1 MEEISIDTMVGT
13 AKRGIRED
21 TGACVILI
29 YCCVSFMVPN
39 LSQFNEKGDTLSPL
53 LRALFFDT
61 INGDGGLLRMKAVE
75 LAKAY
80 NPKDFE
86 DRIYSEWKEKGEFAP
101 RSGEGHFTV
110 VMPPPN
116 VTGVLH
122 MGHALNNSL
131 QDIIIRYKRMT
142 GVPTLWVPGTDHAG
156 IATQN
161 VVERQLAK
169 EGLRRQNLGREKFLE
184 RTWAVKDKHHNIIKS
199 QLEKMGCSC
208 DWDHERFTMDEGLS
222 KAVRESFVTLYE
234 RGLVYKGKYLVNY
247 CPKCGTA
254 LADDEVE
261 YENVPGKLYD
271 VRYPYSDGSGWITV
285 ATTRPETMF
294 GDVAVAVNPEDE
306 RYKDIIG
313 KKLRLPLT
321 DREIPIIADSFVELG
336 FGTGMVKITPAH
348 DPNDWE
354 CGKRHNL
361 EAINVLNPD
370 GTMNENCPEKY
381 RGVPAQEARKMVA
394 EELKE
399 KGYLVSEKDYNH
411 EVGHCYRCHT
421 IVEPYLSEQWFVKMR
436 GMADK
441 AIDAWKK
448 GDIQFY
454 PKRWENTYIH
464 WMETIKDWCISRQLW
479 WGHRIPVWYCEDC
492 GEMIVS
498 REDVTECPK
507 CHSHNLKQDTDV
519 LDTWFSSWLWPFST
533 LGWPEKTADF
543 EKFFQT
549 NTLVSAYDII
559 FFWISRMIMASE
571 EFLGKAPFKDIV
583 ITGLVRDTQGRK
595 MSKSLGNGIDPLDVI
610 DEYGADAMKFTL
622 CFLAAQGQDVQIDMN
637 SFKLGSRFANKIWN
651 ATRFLLMNLEGRNLV
666 KVEKERLN
674 TLDKWIYSRLNDAAL
689 SIKKAM
695 EEYHFNDAAQTV
707 YSFFWNDFCD
717 WYIEASKEKLL
728 HGSDEEKD
736 LQVSILMDILESSM
750 RLMHPFLSFLTEE
763 IYQKLP
769 NHNGDVIVAKYPE
782 YDEKEKD
789 AFAEASMDSLQEVVR
804 VVRAVRSTLGIGPEK
819 KLKVVVRPDKT
830 NKYVDFYNNEVK
842 IMTSFMGAS
851 SVIIDAEGSEDTSKA
866 FPCHGSGFEAFVFVR
881 DAIDVEGEIKRL
893 EGEIKKAE
901 ANLAQSIKKL
911 ENENFIS
918 HAKPEAIEKEKSKK
932 AEFEEKIAKSTEHIS
947 LLKTL

>member
-1 MEEISIDTMVGT
+1 M
-13 AKRGIRED
+13 
-21 TGACVILI
+21 
-29 YCCVSFMVPN
+29 F
-39 LSQFNEKGDTLSPL
+39 
-53 LRALFFDT
+53 
-61 INGDGGLLRMKAVE
+61 MKAVE

-86 DRIYSEWKEKGEFAP
+86 DRIYSEWKEKGEFGP
-101 RSGEGHFTV
+101 REGEGHFTV

-169 EGLRRQNLGREKFLE
+169 EGLRRQDLGREKFLQ
-184 RTWAVKDKHHNIIKS
+184 RTWAVKEKHHGIIKS

-222 KAVRESFVTLYE
+222 KAVREAFVTLYE
-234 RGLVYKGKYLVNY
+234 RGLIYKGKYLVNY

-271 VRYPYSDGSGWITV
+271 VRYPYADGSGWITV

-306 RYKDIIG
+306 RYKDIVG
-313 KKLRLPLT
+313 KMLKLPLT

-361 EAINVLNPD
+361 EAINVLNGD
-370 GTMNENCPEKY
+370 GTMNENCPQQY
-381 RGVPAQEARKMVA
+381 RGVPAAEARKMVA
-394 EELKE
+394 QELKE

-454 PKRWENTYIH
+454 PKRWENTYLH

-479 WGHRIPVWYCEDC
+479 WGHRIPVWYCKDC
-492 GEMIVS
+492 GKMIVS
-498 REDVTECPK
+498 REDAVECPD
-507 CHSHNLKQDTDV
+507 CHSHNLSQDTDV

-549 NTLVSAYDII
+549 DTLVSAYDII

-571 EFLGKAPFKDIV
+571 EFLEKAPFKDIV

-610 DEYGADAMKFTL
+610 DQYGADAMKFTL
-622 CFLAAQGQDVQIDMN
+622 CFLAAQGQDVQIDMD
-637 SFKLGSRFANKIWN
+637 SFRLGSRFANKIWN

-666 KVEKERLN
+666 EIERDKLS
-674 TLDKWIYSRLNDAAL
+674 TTDKWIYSRLNDAAL
-689 SIKKAM
+689 KIEEAM
-695 EEYHFNDAAQTV
+695 KEYHFNDAAQAV

-717 WYIEASKEKLL
+717 WYIEASKEKMLR
-728 HGSDEEKD
+728 GSDEEKD
-736 LQVSILMDILESSM
+736 LQVSILMDILEASM

-763 IYQKLP
+763 IYSKLP
-769 NHNGDVIVAKYPE
+769 NHKGDVIVAQFPKYNE
-782 YDEKEKD
+782 NLRD
-789 AFAEASMDSLQEVVR
+789 ADADASMESLQEVVR
-804 VVRAVRSTLGIGPEK
+804 VVRAVRSSLGIGPEK
-819 KLKVVVRPDKT
+819 KVKVVVRPSSD
-830 NKYVDFYNNEVK
+830 NKFVSFYKDEVK
-842 IMTSFMGAS
+842 VMSSFMGAS
-851 SVIIDAEGSEDTSKA
+851 ALIVDTDGSEDTQKA

-893 EGEIKKAE
+893 EGEIAKAK
-901 ANLAQSIKKL
+901 ANLEASNKKL
-911 ENENFIS
+911 SNENFIS
-918 HAKPEAIEKEKSKK
+918 HAKPEAVEKERGKK
-932 AEFEEKIAKSTEHIS
+932 AEFEEKIQKSTEHIQ
-947 LLKTL
+947 LLKSL